1 MGSVATETIVPPS
14 TAHTPAATQP
24 RVRRPTATRRPPPV
38 TVVNYGYLR
47 RDLTILG
54 ILAPSMIVL
63 VVVAFFIFH

>member
-1 MGSVATETIVPPS
+1 
-14 TAHTPAATQP
+14 
-24 RVRRPTATRRPPPV
+24 V

-47 RDLTILG
+47 RDITILG